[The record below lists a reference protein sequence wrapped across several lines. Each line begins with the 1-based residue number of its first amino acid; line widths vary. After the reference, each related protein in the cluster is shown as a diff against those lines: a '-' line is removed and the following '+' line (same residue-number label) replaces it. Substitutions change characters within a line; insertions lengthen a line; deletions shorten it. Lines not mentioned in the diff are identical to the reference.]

1 MVTRKIWLDANR
13 FVSCEVD
20 DRSSDTF
27 DFYTCPKDRVFE
39 VVSAIRNNGMLVA
52 SIDGNRICVNHT
64 KMWFQVDLYK
74 LRQCS
79 DLFEWFGESKK
90 GEFTYYYDRV
100 VFHTHSGKFCAAY
113 FEDLNN
119 YIEI

>member
-1 MVTRKIWLDANR
+1 MVTKKIWLDANR

-27 DFYTCPKDRVFE
+27 DFYTCPKERVFD
-39 VVSAIRNNGMLVA
+39 VVTTMRKNGLVVA

-79 DLFEWFGESKK
+79 DLFDWFATSKVYQ
-90 GEFTYYYDRV
+90 FTYHYDRL
-100 VFHTHSGKFCAAY
+100 VFHCPDGFCAAY
-113 FEDLNN
+113 RYDLSNFFK
-119 YIEI
+119 I